1 MFHFNVPVQTYYRN
15 QFPYVE
21 DLLACKGY
29 VEVPYV
35 AKWDEE
41 IVDPAKKRLTFRIS
55 SRSEGELPWKVILSS
70 KSVNHPSVRS
80 FAGGKDIED
89 ELRTLYANRRA

>member
-35 AKWDEE
+35 AKWDED

-55 SRSEGELPWKVILSS
+55 SRT
-70 KSVNHPSVRS
+70 